1 MHSSPF
7 LGVAGTEICCRILLD
22 YIYNPLH
29 ISFFFFFS
37 LRFGDSLEVEDFQ
50 LGHVGMHSTYPKSS
64 QSA

>member
-7 LGVAGTEICCRILLD
+7 LEVAGTEICCRILLD

-29 ISFFFFFS
+29 ISFFFS
-37 LRFGDSLEVEDFQ
+37 LRPGDSLEVEDFQ